1 MKNRIQKLPS
11 ALFIGDQNAK
21 SIKLFWYDKD
31 GVRHTKSDYFK
42 TELDAFRYVAECA
55 KKGIAAYASAYI
67 EEDQQA
73 EVFTFSEV
81 GQLEN
86 FIYSRP
92 VIQSI
97 ERAKKLVFKGNIPD
111 VSQAIVPAEKK
122 ETIIQ
127 VQTISKKEEPKYHV
141 VWVWYP
147 DQDREKTHPYSFKC
161 RRGHDLKDPEKKDY
175 VVVMSGGRPVN
186 AEVADY
192 KLMTQSEITE
202 MAKEFRRNDIYW
214 VESDDP
220 M

>member
-11 ALFIGDQNAK
+11 ALFIGDQNAR

-122 ETIIQ
+122 ETVIQ
-127 VQTISKKEEPKYHV
+127 VQTISKKENKTHV
-141 VWVWYP
+141 VFIWYP
-147 DQDREKTHPYSFKC
+147 GQNREEKEPYAFKC
-161 RRGHDLKDPEKKDY
+161 HKEHKPGDY
-175 VVVMSGGRPVN
+175 VVVMSGGVPTSV
-186 AEVADY
+186 EVAY
-192 KLMTQSEITE
+192 HRE
-202 MAKEFRRNDIYW
+202 MCDDEVKATAAACKRKDLCW
-214 VESDDP
+214 VESDKP

>member
-86 FIYSRP
+86 FIYSQY

-97 ERAKKLVFKGNIPD
+97 ERAKKLVFKDNIPD
-111 VSQAIVPAEKK
+111 VSQAIVPAKKK
-122 ETIIQ
+122 ETVIQ
-127 VQTISKKEEPKYHV
+127 VQTICKKENKTHV
-141 VWVWYP
+141 VFIWYP
-147 DQDREKTHPYSFKC
+147 GQNRKEKEPYAFKC
-161 RRGHDLKDPEKKDY
+161 HMEHKAGDC
-175 VVVMSGGRPVN
+175 VVVMSGGVPTNV
-186 AEVADY
+186 EVAY
-192 KLMTQSEITE
+192 YRE
-202 MAKEFRRNDIYW
+202 MCNDEVKALAAACNRKDLSW
-214 VESDDP
+214 VESDKP
-220 M
+220 L